1 VSITS
6 DALVAAAL
14 LRCYWPS
21 TNPPLTTAE
30 TLALADQEIAGQ
42 LFPQLIAAQGD
53 YYLSTLD
60 YAITAGQEY
69 YRLPARAFGPVRDLI
84 YVEMDGTEISMP
96 VFSLEDIGR
105 PERLRR
111 TFRAQ
116 YQACV
121 DGDFLRLSP
130 VPTVTR
136 GDKLRIR
143 YFRAPSTLALASTS
157 STLVAVDPALPGIS
171 TVANPASWIV
181 GTRLDILSSGN
192 AHQTLVDNAA
202 ISSIFGGT
210 IFTFGAAPTG
220 PFALL
225 AAGDYAIAA
234 GTTPVAQIPDVMIP
248 LLVHRV
254 AAAMLTANGELEAAS
269 REEQIASQRASQ
281 AAAMLNPR
289 VMAEPDYIV
298 TRNSALRRGMW

>member
-1 VSITS
+1 
-6 DALVAAAL
+6 
-14 LRCYWPS
+14 
-21 TNPPLTTAE
+21 
-30 TLALADQEIAGQ
+30 
-42 LFPQLIAAQGD
+42 
-53 YYLSTLD
+53 
-60 YAITAGQEY
+60 
-69 YRLPARAFGPVRDLI
+69 
-84 YVEMDGTEISMP
+84 
-96 VFSLEDIGR
+96 
-105 PERLRR
+105 
-111 TFRAQ
+111 
-116 YQACV
+116 
-121 DGDFLRLSP
+121 
-130 VPTVTR
+130 VTR

-157 STLVAVDPALPGIS
+157 STLVTINPALPSIS

-192 AHQTLVDNAA
+192 AHQTLVDSAA
-202 ISSIFGGT
+202 ISSIVGT
-210 IFTFGAAPTG
+210 TFTFGAAPTG

-248 LLVHRV
+248 LLVHRL